1 MLEER
6 QVRLQPSDFSEEEV
20 YMAMGYRGA
29 TPEADICALVNEVWA
44 EIQSLCIPRYMF
56 QILEAR
62 QLSKCAY
69 WLEEWSSLP
78 EELLALIC
86 LE

>member
-29 TPEADICALVNEVWA
+29 TPEADICALVDEVWA
-44 EIQSLCIPRYMF
+44 EIRSLCIPRYMF
-56 QILEAR
+56 QILEDNCPN
-62 QLSKCAY
+62 CAY